1 MAPVVVGWRTLRAS
15 FGAGGRCGPALQV
28 PAVAEGAAMA
38 SCGHACDLV
47 RVHGESGWKAR
58 PRAGGARVL
67 HRVLPVGFGAV
78 CALLVARSESAFA
91 RHAPAQPCV
100 QRHCAAYGER
110 CSDGGGVAARPEL
123 VQDGTDSVGG
133 LASACAVPG
142 GPVDQAA
149 RDGVLLL
156 ARVPARQPWRQDA
169 SDELRSRQVP
179 PALGRAC
186 LKV

>member
-1 MAPVVVGWRTLRAS
+1 
-15 FGAGGRCGPALQV
+15 
-28 PAVAEGAAMA
+28 MA
-38 SCGHACDLV
+38 SCEHAYDLV
-47 RVHGESGWKAR
+47 RMPGESGWKAR
-58 PRAGGARVL
+58 PRAGGAQVL

-78 CALLVARSESAFA
+78 CALPVARSESAFA

-100 QRHCAAYGER
+100 QRRCAAYGER
-110 CSDGGGVAARPEL
+110 CSDGGGVAARQEL

-133 LASACAVPG
+133 LASASAVPG

-149 RDGVLLL
+149 RDDVPLL
-156 ARVPARQPWRQDA
+156 ARVPARQPWQQDA